1 MNTTRRGKIARL
13 PKGIREQL
21 NRRLADG
28 ESGARLVAWLNG
40 LPEVVAVLADE
51 FAGQPIREQNLSD
64 WRLGGYEDWVRQKE
78 AREWVRNV
86 SEEAVELGGES
97 GDASLTDRV
106 SVLAT
111 VQVGR
116 RLRELASEWDGSE
129 QHSQQLQALCQELS
143 KLRRGDQEAR
153 WLRLAEERWQDE
165 IAKEKRK
172 LESNPATRM
181 LLTRVL
187 GSMLEDMPKAANGE
201 VPADLMSFILRGRR
215 DQPADERSE
224 TAAPAAN
231 GSTK

>member
-1 MNTTRRGKIARL
+1 MNTKRRGKIARL

-28 ESGARLVAWLNG
+28 ESGARLVGWLNG
-40 LPEVVAVLADE
+40 LPEVSVMLAQE

-64 WRLGGYEDWVRQKE
+64 WRLGGYEDWVKQQE
-78 AREWVRNV
+78 ALAWVRSV
-86 SEEAVELGGES
+86 SEEADELGAGS
-97 GDASLTDRV
+97 GNASFTDRL
-106 SVLAT
+106 SVLAA

-116 RLRELASEWDGSE
+116 WLRELSAQWDGSE
-129 QHSQQLQALCQELS
+129 QQCQQLQSLCQELA

-172 LESNPATRM
+172 LESNPVSRM

-215 DQPADERSE
+215 DQPGDQRSK
-224 TAAPAAN
+224 TASAASN
-231 GSTK
+231 GNAN